1 MENTEVKRNVIRDKS
16 FDFSV
21 RIINLYKLLTG
32 ERKEYVLSKQLLR
45 SSTSIGAN
53 IEEGVA
59 AFSKKEFVVKL
70 QISYKEA
77 FEAYYWIKLLFKT
90 EFINEAEFKSLEKD
104 VEEIIKL
111 LTTILKT
118 TKQNINETK
127 KY

>member
-1 MENTEVKRNVIRDKS
+1 M
-16 FDFSV
+16 
-21 RIINLYKLLTG
+21 
-32 ERKEYVLSKQLLR
+32 
-45 SSTSIGAN
+45 
-53 IEEGVA
+53 
-59 AFSKKEFVVKL
+59 KL

-90 EFINEAEFKSLEKD
+90 EFINEAEFRSLEKD

>member
-1 MENTEVKRNVIRDKS
+1 M
-16 FDFSV
+16 
-21 RIINLYKLLTG
+21 
-32 ERKEYVLSKQLLR
+32 
-45 SSTSIGAN
+45 
-53 IEEGVA
+53 
-59 AFSKKEFVVKL
+59 KL

-111 LTTILKT
+111 STTILKT

>member
-1 MENTEVKRNVIRDKS
+1 LENTEIKRNIIRDKS

-21 RIINLYKLLTG
+21 RIINLFKLLTS
-32 ERKEYVLSKQLLR
+32 ERKEFVLSKQLLR
-45 SSTSIGAN
+45 SATSIGAN
-53 IEEGVA
+53 IEEGIA
-59 AFSKKEFVVKL
+59 SFSKKEFVVKL

-77 FEAYYWIKLLFKT
+77 FEAYYWIKLLHKT

-118 TKQNINETK
+118 TKQNINDTK